1 MLLVKG
7 GIVLYETVIERHEFI
22 GTRKTAP
29 WKIAPKHIHPGILPL
44 EKFP

>member
-7 GIVLYETVIERHEFI
+7 GIILYEIVIERHEFI

-29 WKIAPKHIHPGILPL
+29 WKIALKHIHHGILTP